1 VVVQN
6 TDKSPHSADHLEASQ
21 LPTSALTKGT
31 PIKSWAGHGP
41 FQTGDR
47 RRMAGCGNGID
58 VPGSINPG
66 WFNRGFPPSANWLL
80 KWTHPNQTAQG
91 FTTSLFIRDFF
102 VPSGCKISEQVC
114 LATSSRPKQ
123 QNVRFRVV
131 LHLDQH
137 YSHATAQFQQI
148 WKFYFQFNIDGKPNV
163 WTSPPKKRYHV
174 VACTTTIHYLLY
186 SIIYSHEISWTI
198 WNGQLYILAF
208 GSFPIIH

>member
-1 VVVQN
+1 
-6 TDKSPHSADHLEASQ
+6 
-21 LPTSALTKGT
+21 
-31 PIKSWAGHGP
+31 
-41 FQTGDR
+41 
-47 RRMAGCGNGID
+47 MAGCGNGID

-91 FTTSLFIRDFF
+91 FTTSLFIHDFF
-102 VPSGCKISEQVC
+102 VPSGRKISEQVC

-163 WTSPPKKRYHV
+163 WTSPPKKGIMLLLV
-174 VACTTTIHYLLY
+174 PLPSTIYYILLY
-186 SIIYSHEISWTI
+186 IPMKYHELYEMVSFISLLLVHF
-198 WNGQLYILAF
+198 Q
-208 GSFPIIH
+208 SFTNLRPFSEWGRGKLMVYLKISYPKNPML